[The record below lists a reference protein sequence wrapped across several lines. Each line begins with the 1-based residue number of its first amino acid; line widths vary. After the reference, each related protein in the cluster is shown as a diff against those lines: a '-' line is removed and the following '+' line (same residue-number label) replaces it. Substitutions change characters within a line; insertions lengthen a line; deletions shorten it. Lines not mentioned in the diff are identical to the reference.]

1 MLDDDQAK
9 QPRSDALRR
18 GAIGTR
24 TEPEAIDVHAHAMP
38 RPLLEQLARDGHA
51 DLSDANQGILRLA
64 PDVCGLKA
72 GAPIPF
78 PPEQH
83 DVDARLAAMDELGV
97 HIHAVS
103 APPFLFAAS
112 APDDAFALDLT
123 RRSNEAL
130 AAYVAQAPDR
140 LVGLGTVPVGRPG
153 AAEVAAFCLDSLG
166 FAGATLGSAGGGRE
180 LDDQINEELWAILAE
195 RQVFALLH
203 PSGASSPARLADHHL
218 FQLLGYPLETTLAVA
233 RLIFGGVL
241 DRHRLTLCLAHG
253 GGGLA
258 SLAGRL
264 DLGWERKAAARTTIE
279 PPSVYLR
286 RLWYDTAVFKTQV
299 LRRLV
304 EDMGAERI
312 LLGTDA
318 PFDLADRDPRA
329 TVAALRLPAGDE
341 AAILGHNARR
351 LLRLR

>member
-1 MLDDDQAK
+1 MLDDKQAEP
-9 QPRSDALRR
+9 PRGDALRH
-18 GAIGTR
+18 GAIGAR
-24 TEPEAIDVHAHAMP
+24 TNPEAIDVHSHAMP
-38 RPLLEQLARDGHA
+38 RPLLEEFARDGHA

-78 PPEQH
+78 PPEQY
-83 DVDARLAAMDELGV
+83 DVDARLAAMDEQGV
-97 HIHAVS
+97 DIHVVS

-112 APDDAFALDLT
+112 APDDTFALDLV

-130 AAYVAQAPDR
+130 AAYVAQAPGR

-153 AAEVAAFCLDSLG
+153 AAEVAFFCLDSLG
-166 FAGATLGSAGGGRE
+166 LAGVTLGSAGGGRE
-180 LDDQINEELWAILAE
+180 LDDPLNEELWAVLAE
-195 RQVFALLH
+195 REVLALLH
-203 PSGASSPARLADHHL
+203 PSGASSPARLADYHL

-241 DRHRLTLCLAHG
+241 DRHRLMLCLAHG

-264 DLGWERKAAARTTIE
+264 DLGWERKAAARTTTE
-279 PPSVYLR
+279 PPSAYLR
-286 RLWYDTAVFKTQV
+286 RLWYDTAVFETRV

-304 EDMGAERI
+304 ADMGSERI

-318 PFDLADRDPRA
+318 PFDLADRDPRG
-329 TVAALRLPAGDE
+329 TVAALGLHAGDE
-341 AAILGHNARR
+341 AAILGRNARR